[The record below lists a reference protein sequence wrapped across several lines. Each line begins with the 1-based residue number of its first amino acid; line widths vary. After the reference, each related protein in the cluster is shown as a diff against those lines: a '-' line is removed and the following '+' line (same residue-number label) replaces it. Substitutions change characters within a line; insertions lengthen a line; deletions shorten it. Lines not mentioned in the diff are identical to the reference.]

1 MTEYWYNTRTGRVEE
16 GKQSLGIERV
26 GPFASREE
34 AANAPELMQQRAE
47 VWAEEDA
54 EEERNR

>member
-1 MTEYWYNTRTGRVEE
+1 MTEYWYNTRTGQVEE

-26 GPFASREE
+26 GPFTSREE

-47 VWAEEDA
+47 AWAEEEA